1 LILIVFATTL
11 YFISFVHFVVKQ
23 CPYGY
28 KSRFGNSPLRI
39 EDGVAEIVG
48 VVLVGGKSRR
58 YGQNKALEVFQGE
71 RLIDRQLRKVQALFQ
86 EVLVITNEPGD
97 YLHLQVTILRDVIP
111 GLGPLGG
118 IYTGLLFAQ
127 GKSVFVTACDMPFL
141 QPAVVKHMMQ
151 LSKNNDVVVPE
162 KKEGLEPLHAIY
174 SARCLPH
181 IKKMLDRGKFQVVSF
196 FPAVKVCRLSQEE
209 LEKLD
214 PYGLSFFN
222 INTPDDMNRAREL
235 LGGLGE
241 SPEIDTG

>member
-1 LILIVFATTL
+1 LFFHAFVFFAL
-11 YFISFVHFVVKQ
+11 RYAPCAQ
-23 CPYGY
+23 RYC
-28 KSRFGNSPLRI
+28 FGNNPLTI

-58 YGQNKALEVFQGE
+58 YGRNKALEVFQGE

-97 YLHLQVTILRDVIP
+97 YLHLEVTILRDVIP

-141 QPAVVKHMMQ
+141 QPAVVKHMMR
-151 LSKNNDVVVPE
+151 LSRYNDVVVPE

-181 IKKMLDRGKFQVVSF
+181 IKKMLDRGKFQVLSF

-222 INTPDDMNRAREL
+222 INTPEDMNRAREL
-235 LGGLGE
+235 LEELGE
-241 SPEIDTG
+241 SPELETG